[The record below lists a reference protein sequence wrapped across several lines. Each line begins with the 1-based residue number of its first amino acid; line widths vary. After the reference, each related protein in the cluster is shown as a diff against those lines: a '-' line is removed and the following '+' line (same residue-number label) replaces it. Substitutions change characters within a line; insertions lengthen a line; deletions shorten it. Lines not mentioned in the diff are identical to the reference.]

1 MDISDFRIGEEL
13 VDNRLSVA
21 VFNKFGIYLTI
32 VPGVSAKQERQLA
45 EFIWISR
52 QDFRLGPAIVFV
64 DINRACF
71 GKHAFSLKW
80 SVFEQEPS
88 LAGIE
93 PVQATPANTPAGLR
107 FFQFWFIAELV
118 AQRFS

>member
-1 MDISDFRIGEEL
+1 MDISDFRIGEER

-52 QDFRLGPAIVFV
+52 QDFRLGPAIIFV

-80 SVFEQEPS
+80 SVFEQES
-88 LAGIE
+88 SFAGIE
-93 PVQATPANTPAGLR
+93 SAQAAATNTPPGLR
-107 FFQFWFIAELV
+107 FFQ
-118 AQRFS
+118 